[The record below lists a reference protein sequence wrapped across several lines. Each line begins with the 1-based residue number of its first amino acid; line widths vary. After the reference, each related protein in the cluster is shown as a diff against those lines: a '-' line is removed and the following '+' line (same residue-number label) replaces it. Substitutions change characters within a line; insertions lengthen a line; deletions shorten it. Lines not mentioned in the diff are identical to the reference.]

1 MHSKNF
7 LFNNHDDIR
16 GTHAVF
22 SPSQSS
28 FLRYDD
34 EKIIDKVVNQY
45 RAALGTEIHEF
56 ASREISLT
64 HRISNPKN
72 LKNQIE
78 SYIYNK
84 YYDDDHATVGS
95 YGDKLLNY
103 LGYMPEEVYETLK
116 HYINDAIGFR
126 MTVEQP
132 LVYPG
137 FEEYI
142 RGTSDAICFRNNLLR
157 IHDLK
162 TGSHKADMEQLE
174 VYAALFCLEYK
185 IKPSEIG
192 YELRLYQIEGLEI
205 YNPTVEDIL
214 PVVDAIIGIGRV
226 IKESII

>member
-1 MHSKNF
+1 MNSKNF
-7 LFNNHDDIR
+7 SFNPHLDLR
-16 GTHAVF
+16 GTHAIF

-34 EKIIDKVVNQY
+34 EKVIDKVINQY

-56 ASREISLT
+56 ASREIPLN
-64 HRISNPKN
+64 HRVRNARD
-72 LKNQIE
+72 LQNQIE

-84 YYDDDHATVGS
+84 YFNEEYGTVTP
-95 YGDKLLNY
+95 YGEKMLNH
-103 LGYMPEEVYETLK
+103 LGYLPRDVFDTLK
-116 HYINDAIGFR
+116 YYINDAVGFK

-137 FEEYI
+137 FEDYI
-142 RGTSDAICFRNNLLR
+142 RGTTDAICYRNKLLR

-174 VYAALFCLEYK
+174 VYAALFCLEYN
-185 IKPSEIG
+185 IKPSEIS
-192 YELRLYQIEGLEI
+192 YELRLYQVDGIEI
-205 YNPTVEDIL
+205 FNPTVEDLL